1 MVTAVTKIDDLS
13 SDERKRVVAALGL
26 HEASLR
32 RAMKSAAPVVAEA
45 FGKELVAV
53 EALSLKFR

>member
-1 MVTAVTKIDDLS
+1 MATISKVDDLS

-32 RAMKSAAPVVAEA
+32 RAMKTAAPVVAEA
-45 FGKELVAV
+45 FGKELAAV
-53 EALSLKFR
+53 EALSLKFRK